1 MSSSSVWVQIYYK
14 GKYEPKGQPVEIEPI
29 PKNVGALKAIVLPK
43 LDPTELAEI
52 FVYPPD
58 TEPPFSDQTAI
69 RGDKIVEELID
80 EFGNKNPP
88 LSIGY
93 DHPLIVVAPA
103 PPQPAPF
110 LVNCRTWSNENN
122 HPGIYRLRANSYND
136 LNQQASHKFELAAA
150 KLSLYFIPDGKNID
164 SRKKI
169 KEDSDLE
176 DFMQLG
182 GNPVVL
188 AWEQGSDGSPKELP
202 GEIALPFSGSAA
214 SSLSTSTRGYIQKL
228 FQAQLLERDKSKCV
242 VSGKQF
248 KQGSGNVEAAHIIP
262 VASPLNVRHRA
273 GLRGLYDT
281 RNGMLLESRLHKAFD
296 SYVWC
301 MNEEGKFCLSDAKCH
316 IAEIGKYELS
326 QWEGKTLNLRIGIDP
341 DAPTKATLK
350 ARYDL
355 FLAKV
360 KEKKQKEN
368 KKSKASLTKKN

>member
-14 GKYEPKGQPVEIEPI
+14 GKYEQKGQPVEIEPI

-122 HPGIYRLRANSYND
+122 HPGIYRLCANSYND
-136 LNQQASHKFELAAA
+136 LNQQ
-150 KLSLYFIPDGKNID
+150 
-164 SRKKI
+164 
-169 KEDSDLE
+169 EDSDLE

-228 FQAQLLERDKSKCV
+228 FQAQLLERDNSKCV
-242 VSGKQF
+242 VSGKRF
-248 KQGSGNVEAAHIIP
+248 KQGSGTVEAAHIIP
-262 VASPLNVRHRA
+262 VASPLDVRHRA

-316 IAEIGKYELS
+316 IAEIGKYGLS
-326 QWEGKTLNLRIGIDP
+326 QWKGKTLNLRIGTDP

-350 ARYDL
+350 ARYDV